1 MGPPADGPQVRQG
14 DNVAPRCHL
23 TQVRTAV
30 VLGFVVFLACLAGI
44 FSRLPG
50 TLAVIWPANALLL
63 GLLLRNRSSATV
75 CAWLSTAIAYVTA
88 DLLTGS
94 QLHVAVLLNAAN
106 LLGVLVGFY
115 TVRRIRPDGGVGLD
129 NGANAAWITC
139 LAALSAASGATIGA
153 VAVHTMFDE
162 PLGHAWLGW
171 FAVEFINYAVIL
183 PIVLC
188 WPTRSIRAQ
197 MAPFH
202 TRNLLVPTA
211 LMLVALPL
219 AWFMAGVGSMAFT
232 TPALIAAALSTDVFV
247 TSLFV
252 AAATV
257 WSVVLIVSNG
267 VALTT
272 DAGTPINP
280 SALIGLA
287 LLAAGPL
294 ATASAMAE
302 RRRIDQALR
311 RAMTQDDLTKAYRR
325 GEFVRRAESAL
336 VATALIDRP
345 SCLLMMDLDHFK
357 RLNDTFGHPA
367 GDRTL
372 IAFADIVRAC
382 AGDAAL
388 FARLGGEEFAVLL
401 PGSDCTAA
409 MAVAEA
415 IRARQ
420 EDFVSA
426 EFDNATATVSIGLAC
441 SSTSAIT
448 LTKLMSLADA
458 ALYRAKATRRN
469 TVRMTSDHE
478 E

>member
-325 GEFVRRAESAL
+325 GEFVRRARADGSGR
-336 VATALIDRP
+336 IGRP
-345 SCLLMMDLDHFK
+345 VQRVVVHHHRHAIAAQMQVELDDVDAKPLNYLK
-357 RLNDTFGHPA
+357 RLFG
-367 GDRTL
+367 
-372 IAFADIVRAC
+372 V
-382 AGDAAL
+382 
-388 FARLGGEEFAVLL
+388 
-401 PGSDCTAA
+401 
-409 MAVAEA
+409 
-415 IRARQ
+415 
-420 EDFVSA
+420 
-426 EFDNATATVSIGLAC
+426 
-441 SSTSAIT
+441 
-448 LTKLMSLADA
+448 K
-458 ALYRAKATRRN
+458 TRRDAHGASLEERYHGPHKW
-469 TVRMTSDHE
+469 TVVIEWPRNQHYAAILNLKKGRVQVMSAWAF
-478 E
+478 